1 MTDKKKSVY
10 IDWESLKLKPITP
23 EQKKSQKIS
32 AIGKRKA
39 TIAREIHEEMN
50 KSFLKPD
57 LFNNKTSKAKK
68 GRRKKYE

>member
-1 MTDKKKSVY
+1 MSDKKKSVY

-23 EQKKSQKIS
+23 EQKRSQKLS

-39 TIAREIHEEMN
+39 KIMKEIHEDMN

-57 LFNNKTSKAKK
+57 LFNNKARK
-68 GRRKKYE
+68 GRKKKYE

>member
-23 EQKKSQKIS
+23 EQKKSQKLS
-32 AIGKRKA
+32 ATWKRRAK
-39 TIAREIHEEMN
+39 IAREIHEDMN

-57 LFNNKTSKAKK
+57 LFNNKTSKARK
-68 GRRKKYE
+68 GRKKKYE